1 VQAQFY
7 NNLYGARNYVHQI
20 KDCYSRE
27 IDKVCES
34 AVVCPT
40 IYPGEKLPMSSNT
53 EAALL
58 EEKNT
63 EIFSAMPSMISGS
76 DIRLVPA
83 NFYVD
88 CSICGPSSNSHLL
101 KLFPNLQML
110 LSGFH

>member
-76 DIRLVPA
+76 DI
-83 NFYVD
+83 VD